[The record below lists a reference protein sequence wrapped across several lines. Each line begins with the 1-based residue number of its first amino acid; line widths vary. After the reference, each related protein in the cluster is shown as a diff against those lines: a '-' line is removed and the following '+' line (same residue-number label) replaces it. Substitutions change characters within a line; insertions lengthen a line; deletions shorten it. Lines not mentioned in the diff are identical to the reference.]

1 MRAEEIITENRQL
14 NEAAPLLWT
23 ALRALI
29 ARIGVRQFA
38 IWLLRWLF
46 TTAAGLTV
54 AGILALVQLIITIV
68 VNVAVTGTTAGAKAI
83 YNAFKD
89 SAGEEEADRLMKEL
103 EEKLH
108 NTDFDV
114 NDEDGEVDMEPLD
127 NRELYQLATQIREEI
142 ITEADVEYSSTKPGQ
157 RMHKIG
163 DIYGKKNVKLPTAK
177 YIDNRNNK
185 QKGILK

>member
-1 MRAEEIITENRQL
+1 MKAEEIITENRQL
-14 NEAAPLLWT
+14 NEAAPLLWM
-23 ALRALI
+23 ALRTLI

-89 SAGEEEADRLMKEL
+89 SAGEEEADRLMREL

-114 NDEDGEVDMEPLD
+114 NDEAGE
-127 NRELYQLATQIREEI
+127 
-142 ITEADVEYSSTKPGQ
+142 
-157 RMHKIG
+157 
-163 DIYGKKNVKLPTAK
+163 
-177 YIDNRNNK
+177 
-185 QKGILK
+185 